1 MYYFIQKVVISSKS
15 KWDMFYGFLCV
26 CVALY
31 GDIQEAGLYVV
42 LPQLCLVMDY
52 GRGIVG
58 ENQSQVTIYE
68 F

>member
-1 MYYFIQKVVISSKS
+1 
-15 KWDMFYGFLCV
+15 MFYGFLCV

-58 ENQSQVTIYE
+58 ENQSQITIYE